1 MKFVVFINFVCLCS
15 PSHFTVKVMVF
26 LTMPIDPASHDIPQ
40 QIELLWG
47 VKSSITYSDAVPVI
61 MSLLESPLE
70 NLAW

>member
-1 MKFVVFINFVCLCS
+1 MKFIVYINYVCLCS
-15 PSHFTVKVMVF
+15 LSYCTVKVMVF
-26 LTMPIDPASHDIPQ
+26 LTMPIEPTSNDIPQ

-47 VKSSITYSDAVPVI
+47 IKSSITFSEAVPVI